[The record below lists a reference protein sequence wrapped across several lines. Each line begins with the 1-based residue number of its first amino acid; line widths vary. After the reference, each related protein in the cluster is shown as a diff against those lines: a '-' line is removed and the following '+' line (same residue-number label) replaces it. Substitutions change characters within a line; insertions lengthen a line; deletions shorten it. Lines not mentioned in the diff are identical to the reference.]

1 MTIETRH
8 AGNIHHLLHSSAANS
23 INDYLKNEEISKVQI
38 MDLRS
43 SLILSSQE
51 VPNNALP

>member
-8 AGNIHHLLHSSAANS
+8 AGNLHNLLLHSSAANS
-23 INDYLKNEEISKVQI
+23 INDYLKNEEISKVRI

-43 SLILSSQE
+43 SAILSSQE
-51 VPNNALP
+51 I